1 MASEMRD
8 GTRYRHNVPPLG
20 VFIAGEDMDA
30 KSAVA
35 KSTRSDNMIML
46 AEADDEARMPC
57 IGAIYDRVLMGQEA
71 MVVPAGMVVDL
82 QRDEDFHPGD
92 QIYVSTNR
100 GKFTRTQPSVGT
112 KQVVGVARNSN
123 SGLLYA
129 IPPQIPV
136 SYGYREVGNHTITP
150 GDSTNEIKFAEDF
163 GVWHHGYLWV
173 EFDLSNLTAD
183 APLTLTARLYHKIDG
198 TNLKQIA
205 RKHALIGTDKDHL
218 TIAGAVTAGNTIQLS
233 LQCSKAVADNRVV
246 KHVFIQDS

>member
-1 MASEMRD
+1 MRD

-35 KSTRSDNMIML
+35 KSTVSDNMIML

-71 MVVPAGMVVDL
+71 MIAPAGIVVDL

-112 KQVVGVARNSN
+112 KQVVGVARNPN
-123 SGLLYA
+123 SALLYC

-136 SYGYREVGNHTITP
+136 SVGFMEVGNHTITP
-150 GDSTNEIKFAEDF
+150 AHLTNEITFATDF

-173 EFDLSNLTAD
+173 EFDLSNLIAD

-205 RKHALIGTDKDHL
+205 RKHALIGTDEDHL
-218 TIAGAVTAGNTIQLS
+218 TIGGAVTAGEMIQLS
-233 LQCSKAVADNRVV
+233 LQCSKIVGGDRVV
-246 KHVFIQDS
+246 NHVFIQDT